1 MRDTGNS
8 RRQTK
13 PWPWPQDSGPV
24 THSFLSSHVRIRS
37 MRWKPGSDVMYG
49 LWYFSGI
56 ACEIS
61 LSAIAVSVGR
71 FYYYTRH

>member
-1 MRDTGNS
+1 MAVAAGQWAGHTLFFKLPCENS
-8 RRQTK
+8 
-13 PWPWPQDSGPV
+13 
-24 THSFLSSHVRIRS
+24 LYE
-37 MRWKPGSDVMYG
+37 MEAGSDVMYG